1 MPIVVAILFVGCF
14 LALLGAIAYL
24 SYRAEKKRTEE
35 LKLLAHELGF
45 EFAPTGDDAILQSLS
60 KFHLF
65 SQGHSHKLANVMRGM
80 SNNLDVAVF
89 DYKYVT
95 GHGKGR
101 RTWNHSVIC
110 FRFDGPPLPAFSLRP
125 ENIWH
130 KIGSWFGYKDINFE
144 SHPAFSKAYLLRGGD
159 ENAIRALFTDAL
171 LDFYEQ
177 KPGLSTEGSG
187 NTLLYYQHA
196 VRLEPQAIRGFME
209 DGFKALGL
217 YRADAHR
224 AS

>member
-24 SYRAEKKRTEE
+24 SHRAEKKRTEE
-35 LKLLAHELGF
+35 LKLLAQELGF
-45 EFAPTGDDAILQSLS
+45 EFAPAGDGDFLQSLNE
-60 KFHLF
+60 FHLF
-65 SQGHSHKLANVMRGM
+65 SQGHSHKLSNLMRGT

-95 GHGKGR
+95 GGGKSSH
-101 RTWNHSVIC
+101 TWNHSVIC
-110 FRFDGPPLPAFSLRP
+110 FRFDGPPLPASSLRP

-130 KIGSWFGYKDINFE
+130 KIGSWFGYRDINFE
-144 SHPAFSKAYLLRGGD
+144 SHPAFSKIYLLRGED
-159 ENAIRALFTDAL
+159 ENAIRALFTQAL